1 MIKFV
6 GINMSENIKNILV
19 CGLGGVGGY
28 FGGKIAHK
36 ITQSNE
42 KKYNIYFLARGL
54 HLEEIKKNGLK
65 LNSSSGEELLCKP
78 TLASDDINEIPMP
91 DLCLICVKSYDLD
104 DLIYLL
110 KEKLSDKTIIIP
122 LMNGIDI
129 NERIRKNL
137 KKGIVL
143 PSCVYVISHIEKPG
157 FIFHQMSKTAGYFYS
172 GLDPKY
178 PNFNPKI
185 IINFFKK
192 MEIIFN
198 WRDDPYPALWEKFV
212 LVAAFALVTAHTG
225 KTIGG
230 VIHDKVSSIT
240 LKQVMSEIILI
251 AERKGIK
258 LSDNLIEDII
268 ELMKD
273 VDAKTSYQ
281 RDVEKGKINEGDLFG
296 GTIIRMGKELG
307 VPTPITAS
315 IYKISK

>member
-1 MIKFV
+1 MA
-6 GINMSENIKNILV
+6 ENIKNILV

-36 ITQSNE
+36 IAQLYKE
-42 KKYNIYFLARGL
+42 KHKIYFLARGL

-65 LNSSSGEELLCKP
+65 LNSSNGKELVCKP
-78 TLASDDINEIPMP
+78 TFASDNINEIPIP

-104 DLIYLL
+104 DLIILL
-110 KEKLSDKTIIIP
+110 KEKISDKTIIIP
-122 LMNGIDI
+122 LMNGVDVYD
-129 NERIRKNL
+129 RVRKNL
-137 KKGIVL
+137 KKSIIL

-157 FIFHQMSKTAGYFYS
+157 IIVYHSGNQDGYFYS

-225 KTIGG
+225 KTMSG

-240 LKQVMSEIILI
+240 LKKVMGEIILI

-258 LSDNLIEDII
+258 LSDNLIEEII
-268 ELMKD
+268 ELLKD
-273 VDAKTSYQ
+273 YDAKTSYQ

-296 GTIIRMGKELG
+296 GFIIRMGKELG
-307 VPTPITAS
+307 IPTPTTAS
-315 IYKISK
+315 IYKIGE

>member
-1 MIKFV
+1 
-6 GINMSENIKNILV
+6 MSENIKNILV

-36 ITQSNE
+36 IAQLYEE
-42 KKYNIYFLARGL
+42 KYKIYFLARGL

-65 LNSSSGEELLCKP
+65 LNSSDGAELVCKP
-78 TLASDDINEIPMP
+78 TFASDNINEIPIP

-104 DLIYLL
+104 DLIILL
-110 KEKLSDKTIIIP
+110 KEKISDKTIIIP
-122 LMNGIDI
+122 LMNGVDI
-129 NERIRKNL
+129 YDRIRKNL
-137 KKGIVL
+137 KKSIIL
-143 PSCVYVISHIEKPG
+143 PSCVYVLSHIEKPG
-157 FIFHQMSKTAGYFYS
+157 IIVYQRGNQAGYFYS

-198 WRDDPYPALWEKFV
+198 WKDDPVPALWEKFV

-225 KTIGG
+225 KTMGG

-240 LKQVMSEIILI
+240 LKKVMGEIILI

-258 LSDNLIEDII
+258 LSDNLIEEII
-268 ELMKD
+268 ELLKD
-273 VDAKTSYQ
+273 FDAKTSYQ

-296 GTIIRMGKELG
+296 GIIIRMGKELG
-307 VPTPITAS
+307 IPTPTTAS
-315 IYKISK
+315 IYKISE

>member
-1 MIKFV
+1 
-6 GINMSENIKNILV
+6 MSENIKNILV

-36 ITQSNE
+36 IAQLNE
-42 KKYNIYFLARGL
+42 EKYKIYFLARGL

-65 LNSSSGEELLCKP
+65 LNSSNGEELVCKP

-91 DLCLICVKSYDLD
+91 DLCLICVKGYDLD
-104 DLIYLL
+104 DLIKLL
-110 KEKLSDKTIIIP
+110 KEKLSDKTFIIP

-137 KKGIVL
+137 KKSIVL
-143 PSCVYVISHIEKPG
+143 PSCVYVLSHIEKPG
-157 FIFHQMSKTAGYFYS
+157 FIVQSGFAGYFYT
-172 GLDPKY
+172 GLDPKH

-192 MEIIFN
+192 MEITIN
-198 WRDDPYPALWEKFV
+198 WEDDPYPSLWEKYVFI
-212 LVAAFALVTAHTG
+212 AAFALITAYTG
-225 KTIGG
+225 KTISG
-230 VIHDKVSSIT
+230 VIHDKVSNVT
-240 LKQVMSEIILI
+240 LKKVMGEIILI

-268 ELMKD
+268 GKTKD
-273 VDAKTSYQ
+273 LDVKTSYQ

-307 VPTPITAS
+307 VPTPTTAS
-315 IYKISK
+315 IYKISE